1 MYKTT
6 GEIVVETLVNLGAKY
21 IFGIPG
27 VHSVELYRGLK
38 GKRLKHIT
46 PRHEQG
52 AGFMADG
59 YARKSGSPGVCFVIT
74 GPGLTN
80 IITPIAQAYADR
92 VPILVI
98 SAVNPT
104 PELGNNT
111 GLLHSLP
118 DQTAL
123 IKTVA
128 IKSYTI
134 KRPSEAAKII
144 AQSYF
149 ETLGPRKGP
158 VVVQI
163 PTDVLEKKILGSH
176 QRNIEHK
183 TKVMPVKKS
192 DLLKCTKLI
201 RNENKI
207 IILAGGG
214 AKHASSEIIELSE
227 TLSAPVVLTI
237 NARGMMQNHPMVIP
251 ASPSLPK
258 VRKFLE
264 YYDLAII
271 VGSEVGSTDYNM
283 FGTEKPIVFKKII
296 RVDLDPKP
304 NANFPKITLNI
315 TQDAKAFIQH
325 LNLYLLEKKINKSKN
340 WATSKNL
347 VAHAKKEAKKSLT
360 LSDKKMI
367 SLLNRIYQSAPSSVI
382 VGDSTKPVYAGNNFL
397 EAPAPNTWF
406 NAATGFGALG
416 YATPASI
423 GAKIAEPKS
432 QIICLIGD
440 GGFQFSMSEIGTAYD
455 QNLDII
461 YLIWNNF
468 GYKEIADFMQIK
480 KIKKIG
486 VTPYPPN
493 HKKIADAYSMPY
505 FLLERL
511 SDTQSILDKAKI
523 LMRKG
528 RNKPCMIEVIEKSF
542 IYD

>member
-1 MYKTT
+1 
-6 GEIVVETLVNLGAKY
+6 
-21 IFGIPG
+21 
-27 VHSVELYRGLK
+27 
-38 GKRLKHIT
+38 
-46 PRHEQG
+46 
-52 AGFMADG
+52 MADG

-158 VVVQI
+158 VIVQI
-163 PTDVLEKKILGSH
+163 PTDVLEKKILRSH
-176 QRNIEHK
+176 ERNIEHK

-214 AKHASSEIIELSE
+214 AKYASSEIIELSE

-304 NANFPKITLNI
+304 NADFPKITLNI

-347 VAHAKKEAKKSLT
+347 VAHAKKEARKSLT

-367 SLLNRIYQSAPSSVI
+367 SLLNRIYQSAPSAVI

-486 VTPYPPN
+486 VKPYPPN

-528 RNKPCMIEVIEKSF
+528 QHKPCIIEVIEKSF